1 MTEWLREGIEGR
13 SLKATLRL
21 YLLGLMVLAP
31 AAAVLALIFGDQAS
45 FVVTPVFVLVLV
57 AIELAFCYRAKL
69 RKDVGE
75 LRRKLRQRI
84 DSKRNR
90 IRDYAVTID
99 PSQSHAH
106 YARKLN
112 IQSGRNVN
120 RITGRLEE
128 TVEELVHR
136 ALYDSDMSIRA
147 SAVGVLG
154 SIDDPRVVDPLIRAL
169 QGRDPSVRD
178 SAAVA
183 LGSIGDPR
191 AVEPLVTALGDE
203 DACVRSSA
211 AQALRRIS
219 TLPTAQSALGP
230 EVIQNIR
237 RLISTDESDEAQS
250 KSEAA
255 SKPIEPV
262 RRGHELIGPPHRF

>member
-1 MTEWLREGIEGR
+1 MTEWLRDGIEGR

-21 YLLGLMVLAP
+21 YLLGLMLLAP
-31 AAAVLALIFGDQAS
+31 AAAVLALVFGGQAS
-45 FVVTPVFVLVLV
+45 FVATPLLVLILV
-57 AIELAFCYRAKL
+57 AVELTFCYRAKL

-75 LRRKLRQRI
+75 LLRKLLQRI
-84 DSKRNR
+84 DYKRNR
-90 IRDYAVTID
+90 IRDYAATID

-112 IQSGRNVN
+112 IQSRRNVN

-183 LGSIGDPR
+183 LGSIGNLR
-191 AVEPLVTALGDE
+191 AVEPLMTAMGDE
-203 DACVRSSA
+203 DPSVRSSA
-211 AQALRRIS
+211 ARALRRIS
-219 TLPTAQSALGP
+219 TLPTAQAALEP

-237 RLISTDESDEAQS
+237 RMISTDESDGAPS
-250 KSEAA
+250 KSKVA
-255 SKPIEPV
+255 SKPIEAV
-262 RRGHELIGPPHRF
+262 RKRA